1 MQMIDARGLDH
12 KAINQKLRE
21 AGDVCALQGC
31 CGQRFIAAGMADK
44 AITIEGVPG
53 NALGAYLNG
62 ASITVCGN
70 AQDAVG
76 DTMNAG
82 EIVVHGSI
90 GDAAGYAMRGGRI
103 FIRDS
108 AGYRAGIHMKAY
120 KDKIPLMV
128 IGGAAGS
135 FLGEY
140 QAGGVIVV
148 LGLHTDGRPLV
159 GNFPCTGMHGG
170 KLFLRGLLSGFQVEN
185 LHFERFQFSLRAFQF
200 GILVAKLGF
209 RVGEGLLRIGKRG
222 IDAFQLRFQRGLF
235 LGKLFGLA
243 SGLSQRVFKREVLVA
258 LFFEQR
264 ACARELGG
272 VLRPFVVDVHDRR
285 DGHHQQHQQDD
296 QPDFMFALHT
306 RAPSSRR
313 NACTRVYSIIITQA
327 LPNRKP

>member
-1 MQMIDARGLDH
+1 MQMIDARELDH

-44 AITIEGVPG
+44 ALTIEGVPG

-120 KDKIPLMV
+120 KDQNPAD
-128 IGGAAGS
+128 GHRRRGGS

-140 QAGGVIVV
+140 QAGGVIAV

-170 KLFLRGLLSGFQVEN
+170 KLFLRGSARTSASPV
-185 LHFERFQFSLRAFQF
+185 RFGSRPPETRNGRRSN
-200 GILVAKLGF
+200 GI
-209 RVGEGLLRIGKRG
+209 RRNS
-222 IDAFQLRFQRGLF
+222 
-235 LGKLFGLA
+235 A
-243 SGLSQRVFKREVLVA
+243 SGSA
-258 LFFEQR
+258 STNH
-264 ACARELGG
+264 AYST
-272 VLRPFVVDVHDRR
+272 RP
-285 DGHHQQHQQDD
+285 
-296 QPDFMFALHT
+296 L
-306 RAPSSRR
+306 PSSRPTAKIR
-313 NACTRVYSIIITQA
+313 ISKCTLQTD
-327 LPNRKP
+327 RKRGRI